1 MSGTFKIF
9 IICIKL
15 SLFLSAFPV
24 NGQLLQDTTTLN
36 LVKKDIDFI
45 YNFQFKDANE
55 VYTDICQ
62 LYPAHPVVFLL
73 NGMITYWENYPMLST
88 ASSRYSFEEDM
99 NRCIRLSENNKNPA
113 HEAEYLLVDL
123 CARGMLL
130 LYYADNDLTM
140 KVIPLTISTYKYLR
154 RSFDFASVSSDLNYF
169 TGVYNYYRE
178 AYPKAYPAY
187 KSLALLFPVGDMK
200 AGLKQ
205 LHLAAVN
212 SIVLR
217 AESYY
222 LLMYIYISF
231 ENDYHE
237 ALIYS
242 KSLHELYPDNVLYQ
256 SLYIKNL
263 LLLKNYDEAEKL
275 IIASSDEAG
284 NRYFQSQL
292 TIFKGILH
300 EKKYLDNKLAQE
312 YYKKGISDISKFDV
326 YGNEFAA
333 YAYYGLSRISEANGD
348 KHGSKTYRK
357 EAMKLADFK
366 KINFDK

>member
-1 MSGTFKIF
+1 
-9 IICIKL
+9 
-15 SLFLSAFPV
+15 
-24 NGQLLQDTTTLN
+24 
-36 LVKKDIDFI
+36 
-45 YNFQFKDANE
+45 
-55 VYTDICQ
+55 
-62 LYPAHPVVFLL
+62 
-73 NGMITYWENYPMLST
+73 MLST
-88 ASSRYSFEEDM
+88 ASSRYTFEEDM

-178 AYPKAYPAY
+178 TYPNAYPVY
-187 KSLALLFPVGDMK
+187 KSLVLLFPVGDMK

-205 LHLAAVN
+205 LHIAAVN

-275 IIASSDEAG
+275 IITSPDEEG
-284 NRYFQSQL
+284 NSYFQAQL
-292 TIFKGILH
+292 SIFKGILQ
-300 EKKYLDNKLAQE
+300 EKKYFNNKLAQQ
-312 YYKKGISDISKFDV
+312 YYEKGISDISNFDGF
-326 YGNEFAA
+326 GNEYSA
-333 YAYYGLSRISEANGD
+333 YAYYGLSRISVANGD
-348 KHGSKTYRK
+348 KHSSKIYRK
-357 EAMKLADFK
+357 KAIEMADFK
-366 KINFDK
+366 TINFD

>member
-1 MSGTFKIF
+1 MAKSSGTFMKF
-9 IICIKL
+9 IGFLLIL
-15 SLFLSAFPV
+15 SCTSTKA
-24 NGQLLQDTTTLN
+24 QILQDTTTLS
-36 LVKKDIDFI
+36 LVKKNIDYI
-45 YNFQFKDANE
+45 YNLQFDYAREIHSK
-55 VYTDICQ
+55 ISRS
-62 LYPAHPVVFLL
+62 YPGHPVVFLL
-73 NGMITYWENYPMLST
+73 SGMLTYWENYPMLST
-88 ASSRYSFEEDM
+88 SSSRYSFEEDM
-99 NRCIRLSENNKNPA
+99 NRCVRISENNKNPD
-113 HEAEYLLVDL
+113 HEAEYLLADL

-178 AYPKAYPAY
+178 AYPNAYPVY
-187 KSLALLFPVGDMK
+187 KSLVLLFPVGDMK

-205 LHLAAVN
+205 LHIAAVN

-242 KSLHELYPDNVLYQ
+242 KSLHELYPNNVLYQ

-275 IIASSDEAG
+275 IITSPDEEG
-284 NRYFQSQL
+284 NRYFHAQL
-292 TIFKGILH
+292 SIFKGILQ
-300 EKKYLDNKLAQE
+300 EKKYLNNKLAQE
-312 YYKKGISDISKFDV
+312 YYEKGISDISNFESF
-326 YGNEFAA
+326 GNEYSA
-333 YAYYGLSRISEANGD
+333 YAYYGLSRISVANGD
-348 KHGSKTYRK
+348 KHSSKIYRK
-357 EAMKLADFK
+357 EAIELADFK